1 MDIIKMSPRAT
12 MHMSETNKK
21 QGVSIKKK
29 IHQKK
34 KKCQNWKHAIT
45 EIKNSTD
52 ENNSRMERT
61 EGRITE
67 LDDRTEETTQPKQ

>member
-1 MDIIKMSPRAT
+1 MDITKMSPRAT
-12 MHMSETNKK
+12 MHMHETNKHGISTK
-21 QGVSIKKK
+21 EK

-34 KKCQNWKHAIT
+34 FQNWKHAIT

-67 LDDRTEETTQPKQ
+67 LDDRTEETTQSKQ

>member
-1 MDIIKMSPRAT
+1 MFEVDIIKMSLRAT

-34 KKCQNWKHAIT
+34 KKMSELKTCNNWNKKLNRW
-45 EIKNSTD
+45 E
-52 ENNSRMERT
+52 
-61 EGRITE
+61 
-67 LDDRTEETTQPKQ
+67 QQ

>member
-1 MDIIKMSPRAT
+1 MFEVDIIKMSPRAT

-34 KKCQNWKHAIT
+34 KKNV
-45 EIKNSTD
+45 
-52 ENNSRMERT
+52 RT
-61 EGRITE
+61 ENM
-67 LDDRTEETTQPKQ
+67 Q

>member
-1 MDIIKMSPRAT
+1 

-29 IHQKK
+29 NTPKK
-34 KKCQNWKHAIT
+34 KKSQNWKHAIT
-45 EIKNSTD
+45 EMKNSTG